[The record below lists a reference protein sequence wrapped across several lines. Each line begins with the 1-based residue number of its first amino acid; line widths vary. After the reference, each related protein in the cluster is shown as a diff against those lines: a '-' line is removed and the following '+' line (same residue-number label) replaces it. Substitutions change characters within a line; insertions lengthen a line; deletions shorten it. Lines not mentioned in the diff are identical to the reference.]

1 MAESGEVNLSDPAA
15 SYLPGPSSN
24 GPARNGPALAA
35 FGS

>member
-1 MAESGEVNLSDPAA
+1 MAERSEVNLSDPAA
-15 SYLPGPSSN
+15 SYLPGPSRN